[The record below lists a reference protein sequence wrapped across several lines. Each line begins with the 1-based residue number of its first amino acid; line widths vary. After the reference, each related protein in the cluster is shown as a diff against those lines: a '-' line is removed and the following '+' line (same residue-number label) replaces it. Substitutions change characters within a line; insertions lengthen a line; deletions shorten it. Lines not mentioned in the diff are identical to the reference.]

1 MVYSFNGVQNTRD
14 AYTQWKFTYSL
25 SFTNTH
31 QYPPL
36 SQTQRLHE
44 LQKTQETPR
53 TEGPLSTAYFQP
65 VKRKQFLSSYID
77 RGFSSNRPR
86 GKTLPLF
93 LSQTREVSSM
103 VTATKNRTNHFA
115 TYVSGS
121 RSFLLTDTFPSLAD
135 TCGYSRHNGS
145 LHFTGKWGCRS
156 RGRRNEVTCDEKSF
170 RTIVDNIIIPRLET
184 NRLHF
189 DRLPLCSRIYT
200 LDTWPILHKLSFIDG
215 ILTKRT
221 E

>member
-1 MVYSFNGVQNTRD
+1 MHTHSENSLTPFLSQAHINILFYRKPRD
-14 AYTQWKFTYSL
+14 
-25 SFTNTH
+25 FTNLRKLRRRH
-31 QYPPL
+31 VPRDHYPRRIS
-36 SQTQRLHE
+36 SQSKE
-44 LQKTQETPR
+44 NNF
-53 TEGPLSTAYFQP
+53 YP
-65 VKRKQFLSSYID
+65 VTSIEDFPSS
-77 RGFSSNRPR
+77 RPR

-115 TYVSGS
+115 TYVSGG
-121 RSFLLTDTFPSLAD
+121 RSFVLTDTFPSLAD

-156 RGRRNEVTCDEKSF
+156 RGRRNEVACDEKSF
-170 RTIVDNIIIPRLET
+170 RPIVDNIIIPRLET